1 MISVTIATTTLE
13 EIVSQLEQQNAEL
26 QAQNES
32 LEQENMATMLALT
45 DLYETMVAP
54 MAVMSLNSDPYA
66 MSTMSL
72 DDEEPATNVVGYTVS
87 PMGMVYAKLVHRGLK
102 TMDEVP
108 YNLQV
113 EVMYALKG
121 ME

>member
-1 MISVTIATTTLE
+1 
-13 EIVSQLEQQNAEL
+13 
-26 QAQNES
+26 
-32 LEQENMATMLALT
+32 MLALT

-72 DDEEPATNVVGYTVS
+72 DDEELATNVIGYSVS
-87 PMGMVYAKLVHRGLK
+87 PMSMIYAKLVHRGLK